1 MIVTTINE
9 NGSKGQPRRAA
20 YEAERKRRMAKLR
33 RDSAQRT
40 LEVIERK
47 FPNLKTTPK

>member
-9 NGSKGQPRRAA
+9 NSRKGQPSQSE

-33 RDSAQRT
+33 RDSAKRT

-47 FPNLKTTPK
+47 FPNLKTTTK

>member
-1 MIVTTINE
+1 MMATV
-9 NGSKGQPRRAA
+9 NGNGKKDRPSKAA

-33 RDSAQRT
+33 RDSARRT

-47 FPNLKTTPK
+47 FPDLKTTTP